1 MISIEDLRIGEDAYV
16 ISQKKTGV
24 ITEIKRKKKNPES
37 YLVTVEYD
45 DGTEFTTS
53 LDNIDE
59 PRYRVTPLGIMWCT
73 LCDVLGEDFMV
84 RDDSNK
90 LADQILTKFMEG
102 MMDADLM
109 VKKEEED

>member
-1 MISIEDLRIGEDAYV
+1 MISIENLRIGDDAYV
-16 ISQKKTGV
+16 ISEKKTGV
-24 ITEIKRKKKNPES
+24 IVEIKKKKNSPT

-59 PRYRVTPLGIMWCT
+59 PRYHVTPLGIMWCA
-73 LCDVLGEDFMV
+73 LCDVFGDDFIG

-90 LADQILTKFMEG
+90 LAEEVLTKFMDGMIEGG
-102 MMDADLM
+102 MM
-109 VKKEEED
+109 KKEEED